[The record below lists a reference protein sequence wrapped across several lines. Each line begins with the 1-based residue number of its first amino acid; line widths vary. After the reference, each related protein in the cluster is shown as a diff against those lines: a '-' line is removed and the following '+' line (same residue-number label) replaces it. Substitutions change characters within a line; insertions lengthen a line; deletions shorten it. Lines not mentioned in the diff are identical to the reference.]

1 MKNIKEQMINAE
13 LIDPHSWVVR
23 YADYLFTYAVSRLN
37 DEEVAKDLVQETF
50 LAALER
56 LDKFEGNCS
65 EKTWLTAILKY
76 KVIDVYRKKARGLD
90 QEMKKVKNGEE
101 EDEFFYPEEGNWRVE
116 HWPQEMGIE
125 EPDALISKE
134 FMEIL
139 QNCMKKLPQ
148 LWLAIFTMKHMDEE
162 ETSEICSALSVT
174 SANFWVIIHR
184 TKVNL
189 RACLQKNWM

>member
-1 MKNIKEQMINAE
+1 MKNTEDQTINTKS
-13 LIDPHSWVVR
+13 IDPHLWVTR
-23 YADYLFTYAVSRLN
+23 YADYLFTYAMSRLN

-56 LDKFEGNCS
+56 LDKFEGNSS

-76 KVIDVYRKKARGLD
+76 KVIDVYRKKSKGLER
-90 QEMKKVKNGEE
+90 EMKVVNDDDG
-101 EDEFFYPEEGNWRVE
+101 EDEFFYPEEGNWKVE

-134 FMEIL
+134 FTEVL
-139 QNCMKKLPQ
+139 QKCMKKLPE
-148 LWLAIFTMKHMDEE
+148 LWLAIFTMKHMDDE
-162 ETSEICSALSVT
+162 ETSVICRELRVT
-174 SANFWVIIHR
+174 SSNFWVIIHR

-189 RACLQKNWM
+189 RSCLQKNWM